1 MIAPKFTGKGEH
13 GVRVIYVDDEEPQI
27 EKFRR
32 TAAGLPGI
40 DSLETF
46 NWSEDA
52 LNWAKENPVDVAFLD
67 IEMPQING
75 IELAK
80 RLKENDENI
89 RIFFVTAYE
98 NYALRAFKVD
108 ALGYLL
114 KPYSAEDVRKELGKA
129 FLVRNKS
136 KKNIRIQTMPDLQ
149 ITVDGG
155 SLRLG
160 RTKQEE
166 LLALLIDRGENGI
179 TKADAIH
186 CLWSGYSSD
195 SIYWT
200 TMSRLKS
207 MLEEAGI
214 EDILVTKGQ
223 MKCINT
229 EMVECDLYQMLSG
242 DATAITRYQGEYLR
256 RFSWA
261 QERKAQL
268 DEMKAN
274 LP

>member
-1 MIAPKFTGKGEH
+1 M
-13 GVRVIYVDDEEPQI
+13 RVIYVDDEELQV

-98 NYALRAFKVD
+98 NY

-200 TMSRLKS
+200 TMSRLKN

-229 EMVECDLYQMLSG
+229 EMVECDLYQILSG